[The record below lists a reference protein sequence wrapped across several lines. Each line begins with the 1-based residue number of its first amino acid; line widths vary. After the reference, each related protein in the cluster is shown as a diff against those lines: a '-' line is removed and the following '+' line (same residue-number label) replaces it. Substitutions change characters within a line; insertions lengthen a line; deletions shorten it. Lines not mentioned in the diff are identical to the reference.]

1 MVNRLSAKYQKE
13 IALGM
18 LCLFFISGLG
28 SLKASTML
36 PGRYN
41 FPSRVYSGY
50 TANKRTAPANE
61 PAVKQ
66 GSEDKTTAVN
76 RKMLLPGV
84 KSAALLSPA
93 SPFIGGPG
101 QPEMSSFKSVGAD
114 NMVSPFTGD
123 FSYNIPLLDVGGYP
137 VNMFYNSGITMDQE
151 ASWVGLGWNINP
163 GTVSRNMRGIPDDF
177 DGTDEITKTQSIKPD
192 KTWGVTG
199 GADIKYAGFPYVGFG
214 INAGVSYNNRL
225 GVATEAGIN
234 ITLNSGKAGDNMTG
248 SLSLGLNGSARNGA
262 SVTPSINIG
271 LQQKNG
277 QDGNLSG
284 SLGLSYTYSSR
295 MGLTAMHLNAGVSK
309 SRDDAYQHDN
319 KETRQNETVDFS
331 GSQSVGTFNSGIS
344 FAYPSIVPSS
354 RSILTRKNFNL
365 SFSMGGEIYSI
376 NIHGRLGGFYS
387 ETKIADADKVVRY
400 PAYGMLH
407 YQDAANN
414 PNGMLDFNRA
424 NDGVYTPNSPAVGMP
439 VYTYDVF
446 SVNGEG
452 VGGSFRA
459 TRSDIG
465 YMRDP
470 RMKTRED
477 AASVGVD
484 LGFGNIVHAGA
495 EISYV
500 YTPSEIGAWEVNNT
514 AKDVFAFKENKGDYQ
529 AVYFRN
535 PGEKTIPDATYQAG
549 LGGEDLVR
557 LKMSNIASGTPLLLP
572 RLIRYDATKNK
583 LGETGL
589 TSSSV
594 IRQNRD
600 KRTQVISFMTAE
612 ESERMGFDRYIYSY
626 KSTGA
631 DSNKVI
637 ISSGCN
643 TAGVDTFYRH
653 SQGIHPEPLL
663 HQGEGDDFRKGRH
676 ISEFNVLGTDGRKY
690 VYGLPVYNTK
700 QVDVSF
706 SIDKSQANTGTSKV
720 VYDADDDTKSNKKG
734 RDWFLEMQETPAY
747 THSYLLTALL
757 SPNYVDVTGNGI
769 SDDDMG
775 DAIKFNYSKFQNYK
789 WRTPVGNMS
798 ATYSE
803 GLKTDAKDDKA
814 HYVYGEREMWLL
826 YSIES
831 KNMVARFFVKN
842 DRQDCREVVGQTGA
856 LNSAWGM
863 QRLDKICLYSK
874 GDLRRYGTNAK
885 PIKTIRF
892 FQSYKLCKNTA
903 SGSELGS
910 TSNANQGKL
919 TLDSIW
925 VSYNTKQNKPKSRY
939 VFSYPSGNNP
949 DYSFN
954 ANDRWGNYKPETDGG
969 ANNIGSLPNSDFPYS
984 VQDKT
989 KADKYAAAW
998 TMNRI
1003 LLPSGAEIT
1012 VDYESDS
1019 YAYVQNKRS
1028 ASMYEISGFG
1038 NTDAPDATQRVS
1050 PYLYNGSVDCDR
1062 VYIKLPYAI
1071 TSSNPAEA
1079 QRELGERYFDKLKQ
1093 LYMKIWVTMPDKAGI
1108 PGSESIPVYADI
1120 ERYGIVPGTSG
1131 TIAYVK
1137 VLPVVGSTSPMVQQA
1152 LQFLKQQL
1160 PGKAYKGYDVSEEG
1174 GAQAIVT
1181 SLAGMIASI
1190 GALFRGDDETLKKN
1204 LKCRVVTNSK
1214 SFARLNNPYYDKY
1227 GGGLRVKK
1235 VTIKD
1240 NWNKM
1245 TGQYAS
1251 SYGQEYRY
1259 TTRELVNGKMTSISS
1274 GVAAWEPSIGADENP
1289 FKEIMR
1295 YMDHNKGGPYDF
1307 GAIEMPF
1314 GEMFY
1319 PSPMVGYSRVEVL
1332 SVHRDTVKN
1341 LPTRQ
1346 VSEFFTTR
1354 DFPFS
1359 SSATQLNDPEASVK
1373 YEPKKI
1379 MQLLKLDNKKAITLS
1394 QGFLVHINDMN
1405 GREKSQA
1412 TYSALDSINP
1422 VSYTQNFYNTK
1433 QATDKTYTFNHT
1445 VPTIN
1450 SPGGVVQSSVVGR
1463 DIELMA
1469 DFRQHKT
1476 ETITTNLN
1484 INLDLFLIGWFP
1496 IPLFNPLQPVVRE
1509 SMVYRSAS
1517 VLKVVNHY
1525 GMLDSVVVI
1534 DKGSM
1539 VSTKNMVYDAETG
1552 NVLLT
1557 RTQNEHNK
1565 PVYNFT
1571 YPAHWAYSGMGPAY
1585 KNIDAVYSGLTFR
1598 HGKLVSYP
1606 DGLAGILES
1615 GDELYVLS
1623 TKDNGPS
1630 GVSPCDDTP
1639 GTDPWTT
1646 LAKSPAKKIWAVYTG
1661 KAGSSTPQFV
1671 FMDAEGNPYNA
1682 VDVSIKIMRSGHRN
1696 LLDQSVAS
1704 ITSLANPINGSN
1716 QLVFNDNTNIIQTG
1730 AATFKDHWRVDNALY
1745 WFDSSGTVTTKA
1757 RIKLKKFEAKQAGQV
1772 SAHVNDGY
1780 VEYIEFV
1787 ESNPQSLLA
1796 RSVSLNSSSG
1806 TNYDSWIRFDMRG
1819 YLPTGLANTNAVV
1832 VKSALSLYSH
1842 TAGNATGSQNYNH
1855 GYNAYGAN
1863 HTASGSHLDRGR
1875 ALNGVNILTMRAPW
1889 PSNNTAWS
1897 QLFVDQTR
1905 TLHNWSAGGN
1915 IAPTA
1920 WNTLT
1925 AEDYIFTP
1933 GGLDKRVL
1941 LSTAAINE
1949 MLGYARNSGSSV
1961 ATGFRIMQSRDWPG
1975 QEKALRKEDI
1985 SQCFIPG
1992 ISCSGSSSFGGGE
2005 GGGDVGIT
2013 CKKTTLSIYY
2023 YNCGDTTMSSEN
2035 DSDPLVNTLVDCG
2048 QHEESFSGC
2057 RSRFSRKAI
2066 NPYTEGIW
2074 GNWRVDSTYAYYGS
2088 RKETSPSSP
2097 VDTRTG
2103 GTINNFKTFWNF
2115 NGSGYLNRNTSA
2127 SDVWVWNSVITQYN
2141 RKGYEI
2147 ENKDPLGRFNSG
2159 LYGYNQQLPVAVANN
2174 ARVREVMFDGY
2185 EDYDYQ
2191 TAPDCITCKPARHFS
2206 YDSSITAKLDS
2217 TQRHTGRYSLKVNT
2231 SSYVKFKA
2239 PVVNV
2244 TDADKGYVMRV
2255 RIDST
2260 PISSSTTVGNTN
2272 NGAGLQAKYYNHPGV
2287 TAVLEPGGLGSSL
2300 VLTRIEPQVKISAPN
2315 NAPVAAG
2322 VNADYF
2328 SVKWEGKIQ
2337 APATGTYQFYGSSD
2351 NAFRIKING
2360 TQVTDNNW
2368 WTNGTNINF
2377 GYSSNVSM
2385 TIGQV
2390 YTIEVVF
2397 YDLWGD
2403 HSFDLKW
2410 RINNG
2415 PLTSVP
2421 TTAMYLPSASTYNP
2435 VTTVTTGWCTRLDS
2449 SNVRGNALTDTMSL
2463 IQGRKMVLSAWVKEN
2478 STDCKCSTY
2487 VNNTITLSYT
2497 GSATTETFHPA
2508 GSIIEG
2514 WQRYEAVFTIP
2525 ATATAI
2531 SVSLNNSSGSIPAYF
2546 DDVRI
2551 HPFNANM
2558 KSFVYHSS
2566 NLRLMSELDENNYAS
2581 FYEYDDDGTLTRVKK
2596 ETQRGVKTI
2605 TETRSAMQKKIT
2617 D

>member
-50 TANKRTAPANE
+50 TGSKRIAPANE

-66 GSEDKTTAVN
+66 GSEDKITAVN

-309 SRDDAYQHDN
+309 SRDEIMEHYNDETN
-319 KETRQNETVDFS
+319 KTEKIGDLS
-331 GSQSVGTFNSGIS
+331 GSQNMGTFSSSIS
-344 FAYPSIVPSS
+344 FAYPTVVPSS

-535 PGEKTIPDATYQAG
+535 PGEKTIPDAAYQAG
-549 LGGEDLVR
+549 IGGEDLVR

-706 SIDKSQANTGTSKV
+706 SIDKSQANTSTSKV

-1214 SFARLNNPYYDKY
+1214 SFARLDNPYYDKY

-1259 TTRELVNGKMTSISS
+1259 TTRELVNGKMTNISS

-1394 QGFLVHINDMN
+1394 QGFLVNINDMN

-1450 SPGGVVQSSVVGR
+1450 SPNGVVQSSVVGR

-1623 TKDNGPS
+1623 MKDNGPS

-1646 LAKSPAKKIWAVYTG
+1646 LAKNPAKKIWAVYTG

-1730 AATFKDHWRVDNALY
+1730 AATFKDHWRVDNVLYKKDSVVDFSTYARVKKANIPLSDYMNGGNHQYQGSSPGYNTSKDPYALSY
-1745 WFDSSGTVTTKA
+1745 KWGNRHGGGGGTPPEISYSRSFLLFNYSGVMPSN
-1757 RIKLKKFEAKQAGQV
+1757 AKIY
-1772 SAHVNDGY
+1772 SAY
-1780 VEYIEFV
+1780 
-1787 ESNPQSLLA
+1787 
-1796 RSVSLNSSSG
+1796 
-1806 TNYDSWIRFDMRG
+1806 
-1819 YLPTGLANTNAVV
+1819 
-1832 VKSALSLYSH
+1832 LSLYSH
-1842 TAGNATGSQNYNH
+1842 TIANRGMGSSATAIHSNFPKLHSNSTSHTANLPGVIQAMKGNWYPLANVSDWGNNYMSVYSDPMVTASSSVIPGTVTGNDDYILRANSNGTYTDDRIPVLNLVNAATGTPLAAA
-1855 GYNAYGAN
+1855 GKLGLRLR
-1863 HTASGSHLDRGR
+1863 LDRDAEFLGSPD
-1875 ALNGVNILTMRAPW
+1875 ILRCFWSNAP
-1889 PSNNTAWS
+1889 
-1897 QLFVDQTR
+1897 
-1905 TLHNWSAGGN
+1905 
-1915 IAPTA
+1915 
-1920 WNTLT
+1920 
-1925 AEDYIFTP
+1925 
-1933 GGLDKRVL
+1933 
-1941 LSTAAINE
+1941 
-1949 MLGYARNSGSSV
+1949 
-1961 ATGFRIMQSRDWPG
+1961 
-1975 QEKALRKEDI
+1975 
-1985 SQCFIPG
+1985 C
-1992 ISCSGSSSFGGGE
+1992 GSSSFGGG
-2005 GGGDVGIT
+2005 DSSSVSCSSFNPRLT
-2013 CKKTTLSIYY
+2013 FYY
-2023 YNCGDTTMSSEN
+2023 YQCGDSSPVYNPDN
-2035 DSDPLVNTLVDCG
+2035 DPYVNKLIKCDSTSIEQTFCL
-2048 QHEESFSGC
+2048 
-2057 RSRFSRKAI
+2057 SRFSRKAI

-2103 GTINNFKTFWNF
+2103 GTIYNFKTFWNF
-2115 NGSGYLNRNTSA
+2115 NGSGYLTRNTSA

-2174 ARVREVMFDGY
+2174 SRVREVMFDGY

-2191 TAPDCITCKPARHFS
+2191 TAPDCITCKTGRHFN
-2206 YDSSITAKLDS
+2206 YDSSIVAKLDS

-2239 PVVNV
+2239 PVVSV
-2244 TDADKGYVMRV
+2244 TDADKDYSMRV
-2255 RIDST
+2255 KIDST
-2260 PISSSTTVGNTN
+2260 AISSATSVGNTN
-2272 NGAGLQAKYYNHPGV
+2272 NGTGLQAKYYNHTGTTYPLDPGGSGSTLILTRTEAPALPWSNSTSAPGV
-2287 TAVLEPGGLGSSL
+2287 NG
-2300 VLTRIEPQVKISAPN
+2300 
-2315 NAPVAAG
+2315 
-2322 VNADYF
+2322 DYF

-2337 APATGTYQFYGSSD
+2337 APATGTYQFYGYAD

-2360 TQVTDNNW
+2360 TQVSDNSF
-2368 WTNGTNINF
+2368 WTNGTVINS

-2385 TIGQV
+2385 TMGQV
-2390 YTIEVVF
+2390 YTIEVCF
-2397 YDLWGD
+2397 YETWGAQQ
-2403 HSFDLKW
+2403 FDLKW

-2415 PLTSVP
+2415 PLTNIP
-2421 TTAMYLPSASTYNP
+2421 TAALYLPSATTYNP

-2531 SVSLNNSSGSIPAYF
+2531 SVSLNNSSGTIPAYF

-2605 TETRSAMQKKIT
+2605 TETRSAIQKKIT

>member
-18 LCLFFISGLG
+18 LFLFFISGLC
-28 SLKASTML
+28 SAKASVMKEGNRHVFRE
-36 PGRYN
+36 PSYGN
-41 FPSRVYSGY
+41 FRVKD
-50 TANKRTAPANE
+50 NPAPFDR
-61 PAVKQ
+61 PVVKNT
-66 GSEDKTTAVN
+66 GETGESIVLADKKN
-76 RKMLLPGV
+76 
-84 KSAALLSPA
+84 AAFLSPA
-93 SPFIGGPG
+93 APFIGGPG
-101 QPEMSSFKSVGAD
+101 QPEMSSFKSVGSD

-137 VNMFYNSGITMDQE
+137 VNMFYNSGITMDQD

-177 DGTDEITKTQSIKPD
+177 DGTDEIVKTQSIKPD

-199 GADIKYAGFPYVGFG
+199 GADIKFAGFPFIGFG
-214 INAGVSYNNRL
+214 INAGISYNNRL
-225 GVATEAGIN
+225 GVSTEAGVN
-234 ITLNSGKAGDNMTG
+234 ISLSSGKAGDNMTAG
-248 SLSLGLNGSARNGA
+248 VSLGLNASARNGA
-262 SVTPSINIG
+262 SVTPSINVG

-309 SRDDAYQHDN
+309 SRDEVMGHYND
-319 KETRQNETVDFS
+319 KNEFVKTGDLS
-331 GSQSVGTFNSGIS
+331 GSSSYGTFGSSIS
-344 FAYPSIVPSS
+344 FAYPTVVPST
-354 RSILTRKNFNL
+354 RSVLTRKNFNL

-376 NIHGRLGGFYS
+376 NIHGRLGGYYS
-387 ETKIADADKVVRY
+387 ESRIADADKEIRY
-400 PAYGMLH
+400 SAYGMLH

-414 PNGMLDFNRA
+414 PHGMLDFNRA
-424 NDGVYTPNSPAVGMP
+424 NDGVYTPNSPAVAMP

-446 SVNGEG
+446 SINGEG

-470 RMKTRED
+470 KTKTRED
-477 AASVGVD
+477 AASAGVD
-484 LGFGNIVHAGA
+484 LGFGNTVHVGA
-495 EISYV
+495 EINYA
-500 YTPSEIGAWEVNNT
+500 YTPSEVGAWEVNNT

-535 PGEKTIPDATYQAG
+535 PGEKTIPDATFQNNI
-549 LGGEDLVR
+549 GEENLVR

-572 RLIRYDATKNK
+572 RLLKYDATKNMI
-583 LGETGL
+583 GEAGL
-589 TSSSV
+589 TAASV
-594 IRQNRD
+594 TRQNRD
-600 KRTQVISFMTAE
+600 KRTQVISFITAE
-612 ESERMGFDRYIYSY
+612 ESERIGFDKYIYSY
-626 KSTGA
+626 KSDGA

-637 ISSGCN
+637 FSTGCN
-643 TAGVDTFYRH
+643 KTSVDSFYRY
-653 SQGIHPEPLL
+653 SQGTHAEPLI

-676 ISEFNVLGTDGRKY
+676 ISEIDVLGTDGRKY

-706 SIDKSQANTGTSKV
+706 SIDKSQANTSTSKV
-720 VYDADDDTKSNKKG
+720 TYDPNDDTKDNKKG
-734 RDWFLEMQETPAY
+734 RDWFLEQQETPAY

-769 SDDDMG
+769 TEDDMG
-775 DAIKFNYSKFQNYK
+775 DGIKFNYTKFQNYR
-789 WRTPVGNMS
+789 WRTPIGDKT

-803 GLKTDAKDDKA
+803 GLKTDQKDDKA

-842 DRQDCREVVGQTGA
+842 DRKDCREVVGQTGA
-856 LNSAWGM
+856 LNSSWGM

-874 GDLRRYGTNAK
+874 GDLVRYGTGAK

-892 FQSYKLCKNTA
+892 FQSYKLCKNMA

-910 TSNANQGKL
+910 NSLASEGKL

-925 VSYNTKQNKPKSRY
+925 ISYNTKQNKPKSKY
-939 VFSYPSGNNP
+939 VFYYPSDNNP
-949 DYSFN
+949 DYNFN
-954 ANDRWGNYKPETDGG
+954 SNDRWGNYKPETDGG
-969 ANNIGSLPNSDFPYS
+969 SNNIGSLPNSEFPY
-984 VQDKT
+984 VIQDKT

-998 TMNRI
+998 TMNKI
-1003 LLPSGAEIT
+1003 LLPSGAVIK

-1019 YAYVQNKRS
+1019 YAYVQNKR
-1028 ASMYEISGFG
+1028 ATVMYEISGFG
-1038 NTDAPDATQRVS
+1038 NTDTPDATQRVS
-1050 PYLYNGSVDCDR
+1050 PYLYNGSTDCDR

-1071 TSSNPAEA
+1071 TNSNAGEA
-1079 QRELGERYFDKLKQ
+1079 QRELGARYFDNLKQ
-1093 LYMKIWVTMPDKAGI
+1093 LYMKLWVTMPDKAGI
-1108 PGSESIPVYADI
+1108 PGSEMIPVYADI

-1131 TIAYVK
+1131 TIAFVK
-1137 VLPVVGSTSPMVQQA
+1137 VLPVVGNTSPMVQQA

-1160 PGKAYKGYDVSEEG
+1160 PGKAYKGYDVSEEA

-1214 SFARLNNPYYDKY
+1214 SFARLDDPDYEKF
-1227 GGGLRVKK
+1227 GGGLRVRK
-1235 VTIKD
+1235 VTIQD

-1245 TGQYAS
+1245 TNQYAS
-1251 SYGQEYRY
+1251 SYGQEYKY
-1259 TTRELVNGKMTSISS
+1259 STRELVNGKLTTISS

-1332 SVHRDTVKN
+1332 SIHRDTVKN

-1354 DFPFS
+1354 DFPYS
-1359 SSATQLNDPEASVK
+1359 SSATQLNDPGARVK

-1379 MQLLKLDNKKAITLS
+1379 MQLLKLDNKKAVSLS

-1422 VSYTQNFYNTK
+1422 VSYTQNYYNVK

-1445 VPTIN
+1445 VPTLN
-1450 SPGGVVQSSVVGR
+1450 QPDGLVQSSVIGR

-1476 ETITTNLN
+1476 ETITTNLHL
-1484 INLDLFLIGWFP
+1484 NLDLFLLGWFP

-1539 VSTKNMVYDAETG
+1539 VSTKNLVYDAETG

-1565 PVYNFT
+1565 PVFNFT

-1585 KNIDAVYSGLTFR
+1585 KNIDAVYTGLTFR
-1598 HGKLVSYP
+1598 HGMLVNPS
-1606 DGLAGILES
+1606 GTMMNIFES
-1615 GDELYVLS
+1615 GDEVYVLS
-1623 TKDNGPS
+1623 ESDKGPI
-1630 GVSPCDDTP
+1630 GIVPCDNSP
-1639 GTDPWTT
+1639 GNDPWTT
-1646 LAKSPAKKIWAVYTG
+1646 IKKNMAKKVWVVNTG
-1661 KAGSSTPQFV
+1661 KTGSATPQSL
-1671 FMDAEGNPYNA
+1671 FMDAEGNPYNGIN
-1682 VDVSIKIMRSGHRN
+1682 VSIRIIRSGHRN
-1696 LLDQSVAS
+1696 LLDQSVGS
-1704 ITSLANPINGSN
+1704 ITSLSNPINGSG

-1730 AATFKDHWRVDNALY
+1730 AATFKDHWRVDNVRY
-1745 WFDSSGTVTTKA
+1745 WFDSNGVVNTMGRV
-1757 RIKLKKFEAKQAGQV
+1757 KLAQFGATQAGQV
-1772 SAHVNDGY
+1772 SAHVNDGN

-1787 ESNPQSLLA
+1787 DANPQSLLA
-1796 RSVSLNSSSG
+1796 RSVSLNSASG
-1806 TNYDSWIRFDMRG
+1806 TNYDSWIRFNMRG
-1819 YLPTGLANTNAVV
+1819 NLPTTLSNTSAIV
-1832 VKSALSLYSH
+1832 VKSALGLYSH
-1842 TAGNATGSQNYNH
+1842 TARNVTGTQNYNH
-1855 GYNAYGAN
+1855 GYNAYGTN
-1863 HTASGSHLDRGR
+1863 HTANGSHLDRGR
-1875 ALNGVNILTMRAPW
+1875 ALNGVNILTMRSPW

-1897 QLFVDQTR
+1897 QLFVDQYKTM
-1905 TLHNWSAGGN
+1905 HNWSAGGS

-1925 AEDYIFTP
+1925 SEDYILSSATS
-1933 GGLDKRVL
+1933 DKRVVI
-1941 LSTAAINE
+1941 SNTAINE
-1949 MLGYARNSGSSV
+1949 MLGYARNAGSSV
-1961 ATGFRIMQSRDWPG
+1961 ATGFRIMQSRNLPG

-1985 SQCFIPG
+1985 SQCFAALCG
-1992 ISCSGSSSFGGGE
+1992 SGGGGSFGEGGE
-2005 GGGDVGIT
+2005 GSATSECRKPV
-2013 CKKTTLSIYY
+2013 LSVYY
-2023 YNCGDTTMSSEN
+2023 YNCGDTTSSDVN
-2035 DSDPLVNTLVDCG
+2035 DNDPILNTMIICS
-2048 QHEESFSGC
+2048 QHEQSFSQC
-2057 RSRFSRKAI
+2057 RSKFSRKAI
-2066 NPYTEGIW
+2066 NPYVEGIL
-2074 GNWRVDSTYAYYGS
+2074 GNWRVDSTYAYYGT
-2088 RKETSPSSP
+2088 RKETNPSTP

-2103 GTINNFKTFWNF
+2103 GTIYNYKSFWNF
-2115 NGSGYLNRNTSA
+2115 NGNGYLTRNTSA

-2174 ARVREVMFDGY
+2174 SRVREVMFDGY
-2185 EDYDYQ
+2185 EDYDYLTSQ
-2191 TAPDCITCKPARHFS
+2191 DCITCKPGRHFN
-2206 YDSSITAKLDS
+2206 YDSSIIAKLDS
-2217 TQRHTGRYSLKVNT
+2217 TQRHTGRYSLKVGQ
-2231 SSYVKFKA
+2231 SAFVKFKS
-2239 PVVNV
+2239 PVVSQA
-2244 TDADKGYVMRV
+2244 DADKDYSLRV
-2255 RIDST
+2255 RVDST
-2260 PISSSTTVGNTN
+2260 AISSGTVVGNSN
-2272 NGAGLQAKYYNHPGV
+2272 NGTGLQGKYYNH
-2287 TAVLEPGGLGSSL
+2287 TAANTVLEPGAGGSTL
-2300 VLTRIEPQVKISAPN
+2300 VLTRTDAQLGFPLALS
-2315 NAPVAAG
+2315 PVAPG
-2322 VNADYF
+2322 VNNDYF

-2337 APATGTYQFYGSSD
+2337 APVSGTFQFYAFSYS
-2351 NAFRIKING
+2351 AFRIKING
-2360 TQVTDNNW
+2360 SQVTNNSF
-2368 WTNGTNINF
+2368 WTNTNGLNS
-2377 GYSSNVSM
+2377 GYSNNISM
-2385 TIGQV
+2385 TVGNV
-2390 YTIEVVF
+2390 YTIEVCF
-2397 YDLWGD
+2397 YNLSGAQQ
-2403 HSFDLKW
+2403 FDLKW
-2410 RINNG
+2410 RINGG
-2415 PLTSVP
+2415 PLTAVP
-2421 TTAMYLPSASTYNP
+2421 TSVLYLPSAATYNSV
-2435 VTTVTTGWCTRLDS
+2435 VTVGSGWCTRLDS
-2449 SNVRGNALTDTMSL
+2449 VNVRGNALTDTMSL
-2463 IQGRKMVLSAWVKEN
+2463 MQGKKMVLSAWVKEN
-2478 STDCKCSTY
+2478 GPDCKCSTY
-2487 VNNTITLSYT
+2487 VNNTITISYT
-2497 GSATTETFHPA
+2497 GSGTTETFHPT

-2514 WQRYEAVFTIP
+2514 WQRYESVFTVP

-2531 SVSLNNSSGSIPAYF
+2531 SVSLNNSSGSAPAYF

-2566 NLRLMSELDENNYAS
+2566 SLRLMSELDENNYAS

-2605 TETRSAMQKKIT
+2605 TETRSAMQKTINE
-2617 D
+2617 